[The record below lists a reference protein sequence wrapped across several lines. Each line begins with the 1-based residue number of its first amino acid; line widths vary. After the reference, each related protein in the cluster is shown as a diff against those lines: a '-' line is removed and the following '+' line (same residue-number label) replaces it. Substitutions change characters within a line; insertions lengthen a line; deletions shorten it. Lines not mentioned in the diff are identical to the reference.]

1 MEIVYGFPGEL
12 NSRFWTANVIY
23 VKDKVQHKD
32 QKKNFHHSG
41 KLWNLQ
47 FYVRPS
53 SRVHAHIVVVLA
65 RVPDC
70 PIVILMHLST
80 QHSYADTHNSQN
92 TALML
97 HPYGVAT
104 QEQNWAWWDSFC
116 KIYILNLLSS
126 LKARP
131 IYISYLNPT
140 FEPIYILYIEIFWD
154 RASSIM
160 SSVSTFI
167 VSTLGLTLGP
177 HPKQQLSL
185 WQKCCYH

>member
-104 QEQNWAWWDSFC
+104 QEQNWAW
-116 KIYILNLLSS
+116 
-126 LKARP
+126 
-131 IYISYLNPT
+131 
-140 FEPIYILYIEIFWD
+140 
-154 RASSIM
+154 
-160 SSVSTFI
+160 
-167 VSTLGLTLGP
+167 
-177 HPKQQLSL
+177 
-185 WQKCCYH
+185 